1 MREIKTALYMTGG
14 IICIILGFVGIFL
27 PVLPTTPF
35 ILLAAFL
42 FTRSSNRAL
51 QWLLNNRWFGSR
63 IRNYR
68 EGRGMAARDKA
79 VSLLSLWVTIGLTTV
94 LVVDNLWVQLILVGI
109 ASGVTFHLLRIKT
122 YRPRE
127 KVVEIE

>member
-1 MREIKTALYMTGG
+1 MRELKTTLFMTGG
-14 IICIILGFVGIFL
+14 IICVILGFVGIFL

-42 FTRSSNRAL
+42 FARSSNRAL

-68 EGRGMAARDKA
+68 EGRGMAAQDKA

-94 LVVDNLWVQLILVGI
+94 FVVDNLWVKLILVGI
-109 ASGVTFHLLRIKT
+109 ACGVTFHLLRIKT